1 MDDDKSGGTPDD
13 APQVPPAGKRKR
25 PGPTIELTAAD
36 VSHAGDAQADK
47 APTETAESEKPS
59 RWRERMK
66 GFSIPSFSR
75 PSSGGSAGSGSLLV
89 PVLTSAIV
97 AALIAGGALLMG
109 QPTAPT
115 ENSAASSDSALID
128 ALRVRIAAL
137 ESRNGQPARATADPA
152 LAAKI
157 GWIDEALASL
167 REEVRKLRVQND
179 SAAASIAALKSAP
192 KEPAA
197 AAAIDTSALEDRLIK
212 LERATVALTADAP
225 TRAAPAAPADPTVPR
240 VAAAALLDQA
250 VHRSEPYETALGNA
264 RKFGDTGALKALEP
278 FAATGVPTAAALS
291 RELLALLPQLAP
303 KPDTAPATGG
313 ILQRLQQSAL
323 KLVRV
328 RRIDDAQSDDL
339 LSRVKDA
346 AQREDIAEAKRLLL
360 TWPESERALVQ
371 PWIDKADARDEALA
385 AASRYAQD
393 AMSVLPRPADSQ

>member
-13 APQVPPAGKRKR
+13 TPHVPPARKRKR
-25 PGPTIELTAAD
+25 PGPTIELTATD
-36 VSHAGDAQADK
+36 VSDAGDAQADK
-47 APTETAESEKPS
+47 ASTDTTGSEKRS
-59 RWRERMK
+59 HWRDRMK
-66 GFSIPSFSR
+66 GFSIPSFSQR
-75 PSSGGSAGSGSLLV
+75 SSGGSAGSGSLLV

-109 QPTAPT
+109 QPAAPA
-115 ENSAASSDSALID
+115 ENSIASSNSALMD

-137 ESRNGQPARATADPA
+137 ESRAEQPAQAASADPA
-152 LAAKI
+152 TAAKI
-157 GWIDEALASL
+157 ADIEKSLATL
-167 REEVRKLRVQND
+167 RDDIGKLRVQNNT
-179 SAAASIAALKSAP
+179 AAANIEALKSQIQ
-192 KEPAA
+192 KS
-197 AAAIDTSALEDRLIK
+197 DVSVLEDRLIK
-212 LERATVALTADAP
+212 LERATVALTADVPARPAP
-225 TRAAPAAPADPTVPR
+225 VAPADPTVPR

-250 VHRSEPYETALGNA
+250 VHQAVPYEAALGNA

-278 FAATGVPTAAALS
+278 FAATGVPTAATLS

-303 KPDTAPATGG
+303 KPDAAPAAGG

-346 AQREDIAEAKRLLL
+346 AQREDLAEAKRLLRTL
-360 TWPESERALVQ
+360 PESERVLAQ